1 MSDSLNNIGLRDAS
15 ASKNATHCKTALVS
29 LCVHLPPHPVKV
41 VPAQNCPR
49 DRNDSEEGEGHQ
61 DIIVNITNLFSI
73 NITNFFICITI
84 ILVMPSFLTHLVITE
99 SAF

>member
-1 MSDSLNNIGLRDAS
+1 M
-15 ASKNATHCKTALVS
+15 T
-29 LCVHLPPHPVKV
+29 VKV

-61 DIIVNITNLFSI
+61 DIIVNITNVFSI